1 MPSLAQHHSSSV
13 TKLLLLGDAKSGKTT
28 SLASLV
34 GAGYKL
40 RILDMDNLLDG
51 LKERVMAECS
61 HLAGNVDFVTIRDKY
76 KTGALGPQ
84 IDGPAKAFIQAMK
97 MLDHWTYTNEYTGE
111 KIDLGKPKEWGPEC
125 ILVVDSLSRL
135 IDAAYA
141 YHGSIAKPGKSGE
154 IDGRAVFYDAQRATE
169 MALANLTSVNFNTNV
184 IVICHGIYQELPDKT
199 TKIFPSGL
207 GQKLSPKIPSFFPVY
222 IRYKNAAGKRTIQ
235 IETDTMIDLAMPKL
249 GAFKEKTLPIDTGL
263 ATIFQTLH
271 AAPAKPKSV
280 TLRRA

>member
-1 MPSLAQHHSSSV
+1 MPSLADHHSSSV

-51 LKERVMAECS
+51 LKERVMAECPEK
-61 HLAGNVDFVTIRDKY
+61 AENVDFVTIRDKY
-76 KTGALGPQ
+76 KTGPLGPQ

-97 MLDHWTYTNEYTGE
+97 MLDHWKYDEV
-111 KIDLGKPKEWGPEC
+111 DLGKPKEWGDDT

-135 IDAAYA
+135 IDSAYA
-141 YHGSIAKPGKSGE
+141 YHKSIAIPGKSGE

-169 MALANLTSVNFNTNV
+169 MALANLTSVNFVTNV
-184 IVICHGIYQELPDKT
+184 IVICHGVYQELPDKT
-199 TKIFPSGL
+199 TKILPSGL
-207 GQKLSPKIPSFFPVY
+207 GKALSPKIPSYFPVY
-222 IRYKNAAGKRTIQ
+222 IRYKNLAGKRTVQ
-235 IETDTMIDLAMPKL
+235 IETDAMIDLAMPKI
-249 GAFKEKTLPIDTGL
+249 GAFKDKSLPIDTGL

-271 AAPAKPKSV
+271 ATPAKPKSV